1 MPFTTYSAARRNLK
15 ALFDQVCR
23 DHEPAVITRKSG
35 GNVVVLSEEDFASLE
50 ETAYLL
56 RSPANAK
63 RLLAAVERDRA
74 GAPGRPL
81 DRVLSEL
88 DLVDEES

>member
-1 MPFTTYSAARRNLK
+1 MPLTTYSAARRNLK

-35 GNVVVLSEEDFASLE
+35 GNVVVLAEDDFTSLE

-56 RSPANAK
+56 RSPANAR

-74 GAPGRPL
+74 GVQGRGL
-81 DRVLSEL
+81 DEALA
-88 DLVDEES
+88 DLGLGEDED